1 MVLGWKL
8 HPRVEGWGAGLLSA
22 GSLGSQRA
30 ATVPCPTAGLSR
42 VLSGK
47 AMESWA
53 APQGETRDV
62 CTWEGPGHGGGSH
75 LGTMCSF
82 LVRSR
87 LSWDCTGTCFPA
99 LCRGVSGE
107 VLWRGAFHG
116 SGNGGFCKQKGKF

>member
-62 CTWEGPGHGGGSH
+62 CTREGPGHGGVTPRHHVFLACEEPPELGLHRH
-75 LGTMCSF
+75 L
-82 LVRSR
+82 
-87 LSWDCTGTCFPA
+87 FPRT
-99 LCRGVSGE
+99 LPRGF
-107 VLWRGAFHG
+107 R
-116 SGNGGFCKQKGKF
+116 